1 MAAVVQ
7 PVIQPVVQPEII
19 PYDGVPPNV
28 CDFCLQTFTSPVG
41 VKKHKTKVRCTK
53 NVPCT
58 QIFIEKY
65 NLGELDLT
73 KSAEQYREHLA
84 KKHAKDNGDLLPKND
99 LIQKVE
105 VLVDNVKQKVE
116 DKEDPVPIAQQVV
129 YDNSGRKET
138 IEEQLAYANAV
149 IAAKEKKLT
158 LLKLHLE
165 ELNTRFE
172 RHVSYTQSQQ
182 EWFEHEI
189 QTIKEISNWK
199 DAKLV
204 FR

>member
-7 PVIQPVVQPEII
+7 PVIQLEIV

-84 KKHAKDNGDLLPKND
+84 KKHAKDNGDLLPKIEEMPMGNAN
-99 LIQKVE
+99 K
-105 VLVDNVKQKVE
+105 KVE